1 MSAFYNEGEVKTR
14 PGVYRRIVNI
24 GKITIKPNAHT
35 PVVPDEPDEPVT
47 PPEEDAANLSVSY
60 DEGTGAVTLAGSGL
74 QVVYD
79 EETGAVTIM
88 AAGLTVDY
96 DDETDTVTI
105 GG

>member
-1 MSAFYNEGEVKTR
+1 MSAFYNAEEKKIR
-14 PGVYRRIVNI
+14 PGVYRRITNI
-24 GKITIKPNAHT
+24 GKITIKPST
-35 PVVPDEPDEPVT
+35 PTVVPDVPPA
-47 PPEEDAANLSVSY
+47 PPEEDTANLSVSY
-60 DEGTGAVTLAGSGL
+60 DEGTGAVTLAGSGI

>member
-1 MSAFYNEGEVKTR
+1 MSAFYNAGEVKTR

-24 GKITIKPNAHT
+24 GKITIKPSTHT
-35 PVVPDEPDEPVT
+35 PVVPDVPPAP
-47 PPEEDAANLSVSY
+47 PPEEDTANLSVSY
-60 DEGTGAVTLAGSGL
+60 DEGTGAVTLTGSGL

-79 EETGAVTIM
+79 EETGTVTVM

>member
-1 MSAFYNEGEVKTR
+1 MSVLYNAGEVKSR
-14 PGVYRRIVNI
+14 PSVYRRFVNI
-24 GKITIKPNAHT
+24 GKITMQVAPD
-35 PVVPDEPDEPVT
+35 VPPA
-47 PPEEDAANLSVSY
+47 PPEEDAVNLSVFY
-60 DEGTGAVTLAGSGL
+60 DEETGTVTLAGSGL

-79 EETGAVTIM
+79 EETGTVTIM

>member
-24 GKITIKPNAHT
+24 GKITIKP
-35 PVVPDEPDEPVT
+35 DEPVT
-47 PPEEDAANLSVSY
+47 PPDADTANLSVSY

-79 EETGAVTIM
+79 EETGTVTIM